1 MTTVST
7 KEQLAQA
14 KERKEPEI
22 IIVGEL
28 ADKLSK
34 AKKIATLSAWAVAGI
49 VAVVGLAAVAAPET
63 GGLSMAFVAA
73 PVATMSGMEVA
84 AIIAAASIGIAL
96 ILAVY
101 KDYDEVEAGAGR
113 LVLRRKSKNKQ

>member
-7 KEQLAQA
+7 KEQLEKA

-22 IIVGEL
+22 IIIGQL
-28 ADKLSK
+28 ADNLAK

-49 VAVVGLAAVAAPET
+49 VAVVGVAAVAAPET
-63 GGLSMAFVAA
+63 AGLSLALAATSVAGI
-73 PVATMSGMEVA
+73 SGIEVA

-101 KDYDEVEAGAGR
+101 KEYDEVEAGGGR
-113 LVLRRKSKNKQ
+113 IVLRRKSK

>member
-14 KERKEPEI
+14 KDRMEPEI
-22 IIVGEL
+22 TIVGEL
-28 ADKLSK
+28 ADKLAK
-34 AKKIATLSAWAVAGI
+34 AKKIAALSAWAVAGI

-63 GGLSMAFVAA
+63 GGLSLGLAAA
-73 PVATMSGMEVA
+73 PVAAMSGMEVA

-101 KDYDEVEAGAGR
+101 KDYDEVEAGGGR
-113 LVLRRKSKNKQ
+113 IILRRKSKK